1 MIPLFKVFIPPKED
15 LMESLERVIY
25 SGYIGQG
32 KKVEEFEAVLS
43 NFIGNKY
50 CLTLNTC
57 TSAIQL
63 ALRLAGATDGAEV
76 ITTAMTCTATNEPI
90 LAERA
95 KIVWADINSETGNI
109 DAQSIKEKITA
120 KTKAIVVVHWGGN
133 PVDLDAINGLAKE
146 RDLAVIEDAAHAF
159 GAEYNG
165 VKIGN
170 HSDFVCFSF
179 QAIKHITTID
189 GGALFCRRKDDYQ
202 RGKLL
207 RWYGIDRESP
217 RTDFRCEADILEWGY
232 KFHMHDVAATIGLT
246 QMNWIKK
253 ILENRREIAAYYD
266 RELAAVDGLKLSC
279 VNQLGTQSAYWLYTI
294 LVERRDDFVK
304 HMADRGVATSRVH
317 ERNDGHTMF
326 REFRCPLPNIDKF
339 VKSMICIPIGFWVD
353 QEAREHIVHSIKEG
367 W

>member
-1 MIPLFKVFIPPKED
+1 MVPLFKVFLPPKEE
-15 LMESLERVIY
+15 LMEKLEQVLY

-32 KKVEEFEAVLS
+32 KKVEEFESVLS
-43 NFIGNKY
+43 DFIGNKL

-63 ALRLAGATDGAEV
+63 ALRLAGAIDGAEV

-95 KIVWADINSETGNI
+95 KIVWADINPVTGNI
-109 DAQSIKEKITA
+109 DAQSIKEKITD
-120 KTKAIVVVHWGGN
+120 KTKAILVVHWGGN
-133 PVDLDAINGLAKE
+133 PVDLDVINRLAKE
-146 RDLAVIEDAAHAF
+146 RGLAVIEDAAHAF

-165 VKIGN
+165 AKVGS
-170 HSDFVCFSF
+170 HSNFICFSF
-179 QAIKHITTID
+179 QAIKHITTVD
-189 GGALFCRRKDDYQ
+189 GGVLFCRCESDYK

-217 RTDFRCEADILEWGY
+217 RADFRCEADISEWGY
-232 KFHMHDVAATIGLT
+232 KFHMHDVAATIGLV
-246 QMNWIKK
+246 QMNWIER
-253 ILENRREIAAYYD
+253 IFEVRRQIAAFYD
-266 RELAAVDGLKLSC
+266 RELSGVDGLKLSC
-279 VNQLGTQSAYWLYTI
+279 VNQPGTQSAYWLYTL

-304 HMADRGVATSRVH
+304 HMADRGIATSRVH
-317 ERNDGHTMF
+317 ERNDKHTMF
-326 REFRCPLPNIDKF
+326 QEFQCPLPNVDAF
-339 VKSMICIPIGFWVD
+339 VKNMICIPIGFWVD